1 MTSRERVLAA
11 IEHREPDRVPVDLGG
26 MRSTGIMAI
35 AYNRL
40 REYLGWEAGNT
51 KVYDVIQ
58 QLAQPDDDALDFW
71 QADVVDMGRAFLT
84 ADTEW
89 KDWTL
94 PDGSPGQL
102 PAYINLK
109 PRDGGWVCEHA
120 DGTIIGRMPK
130 GVQYVSQCHWPMAD
144 LEEPWDL
151 KRVPEWMGK
160 VTWAAMPTAP
170 YHKPLTPE
178 HLNDI
183 RQTARQLCETTDKA
197 IMIAF
202 GGNFLEWGQF
212 LRRIDNFLMD
222 VAASPGQ
229 VAALLDRLLE
239 LHISNAEKILPAIN
253 GSVQIIQLGDDLGS
267 QSGAQISPDTFR
279 KLFKPRLKALIAH
292 VKTLADIKIFL
303 HSCGSV
309 EELL

>member
-1 MTSRERVLAA
+1 
-11 IEHREPDRVPVDLGG
+11 
-26 MRSTGIMAI
+26 
-35 AYNRL
+35 
-40 REYLGWEAGNT
+40 
-51 KVYDVIQ
+51 
-58 QLAQPDDDALDFW
+58 
-71 QADVVDMGRAFLT
+71 
-84 ADTEW
+84 
-89 KDWTL
+89 
-94 PDGSPGQL
+94 
-102 PAYINLK
+102 
-109 PRDGGWVCEHA
+109 
-120 DGTIIGRMPK
+120 
-130 GVQYVSQCHWPMAD
+130 
-144 LEEPWDL
+144 
-151 KRVPEWMGK
+151 VPEWMGK

-309 EELL
+309 EELLPDLIDAGVEILNPVQTNCSRMAAAHLKKEYGKDICFWGGGCETQGVLQHDTPAEVREQVRERLAIFRPGGGFVFTQIHNILASVPPQNVVAMVEAVNEYR